1 VPIGLFAGIF
11 RRAAVAQ
18 RNALRY
24 CAAAFAVFV
33 YIAATFFVMAP
44 VTNKQVAT
52 FIPLLVALI
61 YVLRGIWN
69 GPRHIVAGIAIAAL
83 TLVGFVW
90 LSSHFFLWMAAVG
103 GGALILAGLWMRQV

>member
-1 VPIGLFAGIF
+1 
-11 RRAAVAQ
+11 
-18 RNALRY
+18 
-24 CAAAFAVFV
+24 
-33 YIAATFFVMAP
+33 MAP

-90 LSSHFFLWMAAVG
+90 LSSHSFSGWRPSRRRVDPR
-103 GGALILAGLWMRQV
+103 GLWMRQV